1 MIRAAEIK
9 GEASVLSIQ
18 IDRESGVITLV
29 TKNTTYQMQIGP
41 LGYLLHNYYGR
52 RCEDAMGYLHLERDC
67 GGSPNPY
74 ELAEGRVFSLD
85 TMPQEYSGSNG
96 GDYRLASVLM
106 HTGNGICGADLRFVR
121 YEIRQGKYALEGLPA
136 AFDCD
141 DNAETL
147 SVILRDEASGLE
159 AELLYGVFER
169 QDVITRAVRFSNA
182 GEQMIFLDKAASACL
197 ELPFGDWDRIHFHGR
212 HAMERQTERRPVCN
226 GIQTVSSERGSS
238 SHQHNPFVILCEH
251 GAGED
256 FGECYGMMLCYSGN
270 FQIETELDQSGS
282 TRTVAGIGER
292 YFSWKL
298 EPGERFET
306 PELLLS
312 YSDQGFAKLSQN
324 YHRFIRRNLCRSEW
338 TFRKRP
344 VLLNSWE
351 AAYFD
356 FNEDR
361 IVHLAENAKELGME
375 LLVLDDGWFGARNS
389 DHCAL
394 GDWLP
399 NKDKL
404 PNGLD
409 GLIRR
414 VNDTGLKFGL
424 WIEPEMISE
433 DSDLFRKHPDWAL
446 RVPGR
451 KPTLG
456 RSQMVLDLT
465 RAEVA
470 DWLYDTFS
478 GLLKRYHIE
487 YIKWDMNR
495 CMTDLYSNALPA
507 ERQGEVSHRFM
518 LGLYHLIGRL
528 TSEFPEV
535 LFEGCAGGGG
545 RFDAGMLAYFPQI
558 WCSDNTDP
566 VARLQI
572 QAGSSFGY
580 PVSAFGAHVSASPN
594 HQTGRSTPIGTRAV
608 VAMAGTFGYEL
619 DPGKLSDEEKQE
631 ISEQIQRYH
640 SVEELIREGDW
651 FRLTEEGNSRFTAWQ
666 SVSGDGE
673 KSLLSLVLT
682 EPEGNPR
689 PLHIRWKGLNPKR
702 SYRLA
707 WIQFYGCR
715 YRVEE
720 KIPKTLSGAAL
731 MYGGF
736 TLPRMYGDYPSVQV
750 LITGE

>member
-1 MIRAAEIK
+1 
-9 GEASVLSIQ
+9 
-18 IDRESGVITLV
+18 
-29 TKNTTYQMQIGP
+29 
-41 LGYLLHNYYGR
+41 
-52 RCEDAMGYLHLERDC
+52 
-67 GGSPNPY
+67 
-74 ELAEGRVFSLD
+74 
-85 TMPQEYSGSNG
+85 
-96 GDYRLASVLM
+96 
-106 HTGNGICGADLRFVR
+106 
-121 YEIRQGKYALEGLPA
+121 
-136 AFDCD
+136 
-141 DNAETL
+141 
-147 SVILRDEASGLE
+147 
-159 AELLYGVFER
+159 
-169 QDVITRAVRFSNA
+169 
-182 GEQMIFLDKAASACL
+182 
-197 ELPFGDWDRIHFHGR
+197 
-212 HAMERQTERRPVCN
+212 
-226 GIQTVSSERGSS
+226 
-238 SHQHNPFVILCEH
+238 
-251 GAGED
+251 
-256 FGECYGMMLCYSGN
+256 
-270 FQIETELDQSGS
+270 
-282 TRTVAGIGER
+282 
-292 YFSWKL
+292 
-298 EPGERFET
+298 
-306 PELLLS
+306 
-312 YSDQGFAKLSQN
+312 
-324 YHRFIRRNLCRSEW
+324 
-338 TFRKRP
+338 
-344 VLLNSWE
+344 
-351 AAYFD
+351 
-356 FNEDR
+356 
-361 IVHLAENAKELGME
+361 
-375 LLVLDDGWFGARNS
+375 
-389 DHCAL
+389 
-394 GDWLP
+394 
-399 NKDKL
+399 
-404 PNGLD
+404 
-409 GLIRR
+409 
-414 VNDTGLKFGL
+414 
-424 WIEPEMISE
+424 MISE
-433 DSDLFRKHPDWAL
+433 DSDLFRNHPDWAL

-673 KSLLSLVLT
+673 KSLLSLVIT